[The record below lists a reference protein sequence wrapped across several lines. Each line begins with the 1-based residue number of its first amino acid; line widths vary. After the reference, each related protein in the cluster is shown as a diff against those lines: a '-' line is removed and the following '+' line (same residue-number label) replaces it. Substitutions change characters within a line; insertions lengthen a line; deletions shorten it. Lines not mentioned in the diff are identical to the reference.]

1 MMKMQPRTPCAE
13 GQFFPGFLEA
23 GASQEPPPTSQNTH
37 YEPCTDSMMHHLQQ
51 GWQGQLL
58 KLEEVDE
65 VLRRH
70 RREAAVGVGRRA
82 GVS

>member
-1 MMKMQPRTPCAE
+1 MMKMQPCTPPVQK
-13 GQFFPGFLEA
+13 GSS
-23 GASQEPPPTSQNTH
+23 SQAFWKQGPPPTSQNTH
-37 YEPCTDSMMHHLQQ
+37 YEPCTDSMMHNLQQ

>member
-1 MMKMQPRTPCAE
+1 MKMQPCSPPYEE

-23 GASQEPPPTSQNTH
+23 GASEESPPTSQNTH
-37 YEPCTDSMMHHLQQ
+37 YEPCTDSRIHNLQQ
-51 GWQGQLL
+51 GWQGQPL

-70 RREAAVGVGRRA
+70 RREAAVRVGRRA